1 MSVGLKY
8 IDEDDKCYGI
18 TGMTIGMMIWDSEN
32 LLISVS
38 LDASAED
45 AIEFSNDYAS
55 STVNVSAKAAWNSIV
70 EHYQLSMGMLIA
82 NVMCRNIVLRNTSIN
97 NELKNLIY
105 KYIAEEGQEAC
116 SLEDDEIRK
125 LFDKSYSYL
134 QRIFNHQGVQSIVH
148 DFARSLKR
156 QRVMSQSEVVEKLRA
171 LYML

>member
-32 LLISVS
+32 LLSSVS
-38 LDASAED
+38 LDAPAED

-55 STVNVSAKAAWNSIV
+55 STVNVSAKTEWNNIMK
-70 EHYQLSMGMLIA
+70 HYQLFVVMIIA

-125 LFDKSYSYL
+125 LFNKSYSYL
-134 QRIFNHQGVQSIVH
+134 QHIFSHNGVQNIVNE
-148 DFARSLKR
+148 FTNKLKTKR
-156 QRVMSQSEVVEKLRA
+156 FLNRTEITEILQA
-171 LYML
+171 LNYL